1 MRHRWLNYLVVGAL
15 FGVFDFFY
23 LHVLGKFPARQIFG
37 DSPTGQAARFIVM
50 FLLLNLGIWLV
61 VVIPVVL
68 HETRVSRSKLLS
80 AVAGLAVW
88 CTGILTYYL
97 TNAAQ
102 LAVGVPGREEL
113 SFASY
118 GSPYFW
124 QNWGNIFRSDILG
137 GIMEYMAIAI
147 VGGAL
152 VGFVAS
158 AIYIRSYPQGL
169 RIGRTSLH

>member
-102 LAVGVPGREEL
+102 LAVGCRGGGAEL
-113 SFASY
+113 ASY

-124 QNWGNIFRSDILG
+124 QNWGNIFRSDILRHH
-137 GIMEYMAIAI
+137 GIHGYCH